1 AQVLA
6 SLNHPNIA
14 AIYGVEDRAL
24 VLELAEGP
32 TLAERIAQG
41 AIPLEEALPIARQI
55 ADALEYAHEKAV
67 IHRDL
72 KPANIKVTP
81 DGRVKVLDFGLA
93 KALSGEPV
101 SADAATSPTLT
112 MRATLAGVIMGTAA
126 YMSPEQA
133 RGSEA
138 DRRSDIWSFGVVLY
152 EMLTG
157 RQMFGGDTV
166 SDTLAGVLKTDPD
179 WSKLPAE
186 TPPAIR
192 RLLRRCLERDRKR
205 RLPDI
210 AMARLEI
217 DEAPEAP
224 PAAPAP
230 PALPPPKARG
240 LSRWWNVAISMVAL
254 AGVAVAVLHF
264 RETPAEPAA
273 MRFQIP
279 APEKTNFG
287 NGGMALSPDGR
298 KLAFIASG
306 ADGRSMLW
314 VRPLDSLTAQALPG
328 TEGAGFLPFWSPDG
342 RFIGFGAL
350 GKLKKVEAGGGPAQ
364 TLCELPGSILGG
376 SWSRDGVII
385 FGYNAT
391 GLFRV
396 SQAGGVPTRLT
407 TSDESQGEL
416 GHLRPW
422 FLPDGQHFLY
432 ITRTTRTEDQAI
444 YLASL
449 DGSPRKRLVA
459 SKQAGAYAPPGAG
472 SDTGHLLFL
481 RESTLMAQPLDTRRF
496 ELTSEP
502 FPVGEQVGS
511 VLALGFF
518 AVSANGVLAY
528 RSGGL
533 GGSSQL
539 VWFDREG
546 KSLGTVGSPA
556 TYSGVALSPDGKR
569 VAVDLTDATGNQD
582 VWVLDV
588 ARGNPTRFT
597 FDPARDFLPV
607 WSPDGTKL
615 VFASDRAVAA
625 GNYDIYQKD
634 SSGSANEQLLLKSG
648 RPQDW
653 SADGRYLLYERF
665 DPKTREDLW
674 ILPMFPPGD
683 RKPMPYLQTPSNER
697 QGHFS
702 PDGRWIAYASDES
715 GPGQYHVYVQ
725 SFPAGAG
732 KFQVSTGTGGGQPRW
747 RRDGKELFYVAAD
760 GRLMA
765 VEVKTAPRFEY
776 GVPQALFNPR
786 NPGGGSMSNYVG
798 YDVAADGKRFLVNT
812 VSTVTENAAPAPI
825 TVVLNWQR
833 AATR

>member
-1 AQVLA
+1 
-6 SLNHPNIA
+6 
-14 AIYGVEDRAL
+14 
-24 VLELAEGP
+24 
-32 TLAERIAQG
+32 
-41 AIPLEEALPIARQI
+41 
-55 ADALEYAHEKAV
+55 V

-416 GHLRPW
+416 GHLRPVVPAGRAALSLYHAYDPYGGPSHLPGLAGW
-422 FLPDGQHFLY
+422 QPAETPGGQQAGGRLRASGGRLGHRPSALSAGEHPDGATAGHQAF
-432 ITRTTRTEDQAI
+432 RADQ
-444 YLASL
+444 
-449 DGSPRKRLVA
+449 R
-459 SKQAGAYAPPGAG
+459 
-472 SDTGHLLFL
+472 
-481 RESTLMAQPLDTRRF
+481 
-496 ELTSEP
+496 
-502 FPVGEQVGS
+502 
-511 VLALGFF
+511 
-518 AVSANGVLAY
+518 AVS
-528 RSGGL
+528 RRRTSGL
-533 GGSSQL
+533 
-539 VWFDREG
+539 R
-546 KSLGTVGSPA
+546 
-556 TYSGVALSPDGKR
+556 
-569 VAVDLTDATGNQD
+569 
-582 VWVLDV
+582 
-588 ARGNPTRFT
+588 
-597 FDPARDFLPV
+597 
-607 WSPDGTKL
+607 
-615 VFASDRAVAA
+615 
-625 GNYDIYQKD
+625 
-634 SSGSANEQLLLKSG
+634 
-648 RPQDW
+648 
-653 SADGRYLLYERF
+653 
-665 DPKTREDLW
+665 
-674 ILPMFPPGD
+674 
-683 RKPMPYLQTPSNER
+683 
-697 QGHFS
+697 
-702 PDGRWIAYASDES
+702 
-715 GPGQYHVYVQ
+715 
-725 SFPAGAG
+725 AGAG
-732 KFQVSTGTGGGQPRW
+732 VFRGVCQWRAGLPLRRPRRLLATGVVR
-747 RRDGKELFYVAAD
+747 
-760 GRLMA
+760 
-765 VEVKTAPRFEY
+765 
-776 GVPQALFNPR
+776 
-786 NPGGGSMSNYVG
+786 PGG
-798 YDVAADGKRFLVNT
+798 K
-812 VSTVTENAAPAPI
+812 VTGNRGFARD
-825 TVVLNWQR
+825 L
-833 AATR
+833 